1 MSQSSSI
8 SRTEQEVYRNYERQR
23 RFHMLGVITPAFI
36 TLVILALASVTAY
49 FGMFYTGADKWIAT
63 LSFDGVLLG
72 LIVCLSLALLA
83 ERRRLLNIATGIVV
97 VASVLG
103 FAGVQLYWD
112 ATQGFGGYSIIE
124 LSTFS
129 VIIVLAG
136 VLGNGWIIAVT
147 TLCINAL
154 STAVFLMAPRAPGA
168 ESLIARE
175 LPFMLPNL
183 LISQW
188 IFAAIMLAIWR
199 TSQQSMGALGLAYE
213 RSRRL
218 EDLKDQFI
226 SHVNH
231 ELRTP
236 ITALQ
241 MYIGTAYQTFATMTR
256 QDLEM
261 VLDQSNQLINSLV
274 ELVGSVLGSRRIDQ
288 TGTSTN
294 EAVDLHNA
302 LRAAISLIDPRE
314 GGVTE
319 RPMHIFIPPGATIW
333 GDRIKLQQILTNLLS
348 NACKY
353 SEDGTPIEVTTQV
366 VMHDVPAPGRW
377 KQTIS
382 RPMLEIV
389 VRDYGLGI
397 PADQIPVLF
406 NRFVRLPRDLASRVQ
421 GNGLGLYLCRI
432 YAEHMGGRIWVESD
446 GIPGHGSAFHL
457 VLPTSATQKEPA
469 PVTAEASAGAGG

>member
-1 MSQSSSI
+1 
-8 SRTEQEVYRNYERQR
+8 
-23 RFHMLGVITPAFI
+23 
-36 TLVILALASVTAY
+36 
-49 FGMFYTGADKWIAT
+49 
-63 LSFDGVLLG
+63 
-72 LIVCLSLALLA
+72 
-83 ERRRLLNIATGIVV
+83 
-97 VASVLG
+97 
-103 FAGVQLYWD
+103 
-112 ATQGFGGYSIIE
+112 
-124 LSTFS
+124 
-129 VIIVLAG
+129 
-136 VLGNGWIIAVT
+136 
-147 TLCINAL
+147 
-154 STAVFLMAPRAPGA
+154 
-168 ESLIARE
+168 
-175 LPFMLPNL
+175 MLPNL

-241 MYIGTAYQTFATMTR
+241 MYVGTAYKTFATMSR
-256 QDLEM
+256 PDLEM
-261 VLDQSNQLINSLV
+261 VLDQSNQLITSLV

-288 TGTSTN
+288 ANTTVH
-294 EAVDLHNA
+294 EAVDLHKA
-302 LRAAISLIDPRE
+302 MLAATSMIDPRE

-319 RPMHIFIPPGATIW
+319 RPMHIFIPPDATIW

-348 NACKY
+348 NAYKY

-366 VMHDVPAPGRW
+366 TVQDIPVSGRW
-377 KQTIS
+377 RQTTS

-421 GNGLGLYLCRI
+421 GNGLGLYLCRV
-432 YAEHMGGRIWVESD
+432 YAEHMEGRIWVESD
-446 GIPGHGSAFHL
+446 GCAGHGSAFHL
-457 VLPTSATQKEPA
+457 LLPT
-469 PVTAEASAGAGG
+469 TASRNEIVAVGGGPTP